1 MDWSL
6 LDLSKDAE
14 DVASGL
20 QIFVDGVPGYDRD
33 FLAHISALFAISAEL
48 RRLDELISRRANRR
62 AAAKVTYELDLLC
75 ASMEMTLDTVKADL
89 FGARA
94 QASPRRAYEHL
105 CSHFGREGRSFS
117 GRLVAYQDLAVGLC
131 DLVQGDGMIE
141 DLDEVASV
149 VKSLKARQLT
159 LDTDKYVSP
168 LGSPPVQ
175 SPRAPSIRPPLRT
188 NPPYMPQSPNLSS
201 DDWDSD
207 EMFAFP
213 AAPQAPLSPTFSNSS
228 FDTYASIPTSPSLDS
243 TGSYSPIHWAN
254 KIFDGMHA
262 MTPFRGNLGQPTR
275 CLGRDIPEA
284 VNRLWAE
291 GFSKIVEQPFDAADA
306 FVRLYW
312 RPSDH
317 RARILFLTK
326 DRLGR
331 RYRHCIPLT
340 LLNIRRVGTCLQL
353 SRGNQYDGR
362 LDLWTNLRFTFYERM
377 VLFFCTVVALK
388 RQDAVESPLNVED
401 FFQNGEDMEFA
412 AEIEDD
418 RYLHAFRVFK
428 DTNTGAVR
436 FEATAR
442 RGPMQKTPIWTAFVT
457 QYIGLNG
464 WMRRVGPRI
473 LSLSALHPYVFCDNY
488 SPPKGRDGRFELRFK
503 LRQDCE
509 AFLNIFPTI
518 GAP

>member
-6 LDLSKDAE
+6 LDLSKEAE

-20 QIFVDGVPGYDRD
+20 QIFVDTVPGYDRD

-48 RRLDELISRRANRR
+48 RRLDELISQRSHRR

-75 ASMEMTLDTVKADL
+75 SSMEMTLDAVNSDL
-89 FGARA
+89 FSVRG

-105 CSHFGREGRSFS
+105 CMHFGREGRSFS

-131 DLVQGDGMIE
+131 DIVQGDGMIE
-141 DLDEVASV
+141 DLDEVAAV
-149 VKSLKARQLT
+149 VKGLKARQLT
-159 LDTDKYVSP
+159 LDTDKYRSP
-168 LGSPPVQ
+168 Q
-175 SPRAPSIRPPLRT
+175 AQPRIPSIRPSLRP
-188 NPPYMPQSPNLSS
+188 NPPYVPQSPNTSS

-207 EMFAFP
+207 EMFAYP
-213 AAPQAPLSPTFSNSS
+213 PTAPQAPLSPAFSNSS
-228 FDTYASIPTSPSLDS
+228 FETYYSIPTSPSLDS
-243 TGSYSPIHWAN
+243 NASYSPIHWAN

-275 CLGRDIPEA
+275 CLGRDIPDA
-284 VNRLWAE
+284 VNRLCAE
-291 GFSKIVEQPFDAADA
+291 GFLKVVEQPFDAADA

-362 LDLWTNLRFTFYERM
+362 LDLWANLRFTFYERM
-377 VLFFCTVVALK
+377 VLFFCTAVALK
-388 RQDAVESPLNVED
+388 RQDAVDSPLQVED
-401 FFQNGEDMEFA
+401 YFQNGEDTEFA

-457 QYIGLNG
+457 QYIGLKG
-464 WMRRVGPRI
+464 WMRRVGPKI
-473 LSLSALHPYVFCDNY
+473 ISLSALHPYVFCDNY
-488 SPPKGRDGRFELRFK
+488 LPPKGRDGHFELRFK

-509 AFLNIFPTI
+509 DFLAIFPTI
-518 GAP
+518 SAP